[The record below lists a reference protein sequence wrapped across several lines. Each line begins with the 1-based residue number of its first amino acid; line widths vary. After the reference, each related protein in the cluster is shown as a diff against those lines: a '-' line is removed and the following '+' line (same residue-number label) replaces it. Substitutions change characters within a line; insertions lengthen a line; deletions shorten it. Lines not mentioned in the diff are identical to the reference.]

1 MFENFTKEAQDQSTK
16 SWKDPIAHTVVATAL
31 YIIVDGDNLE
41 FQDKYHFYVAKR
53 VKGACR
59 GYMQAHHGGHVKVT
73 DKDLVAAAIREV
85 KEETGFNLKR
95 HQIDL
100 VSIFGPELNRSIM
113 VFNEGRFEL
122 TILDIQAEPSA
133 PFICNLFMAD
143 ATGLARSADTD
154 DEVAAGEF
162 LSLREII
169 DRFGNSLEF
178 NSFSMLFQCIKK
190 LKGTSDQFP
199 ETIPGKYGI

>member
-1 MFENFTKEAQDQSTK
+1 MFEDLTKAEQDEKTK
-16 SWKDPIAHTVVATAL
+16 NWKDPIAHSVVATAL
-31 YIIVDGDNLE
+31 YIIADGDNLE

-113 VFNEGRFEL
+113 AINEGRFEL
-122 TILDIQAEPSA
+122 TILENQAEPSA

-143 ATGLARSADTD
+143 ATDLARSADTD
-154 DEVAAGEF
+154 DEVAPGEF

-178 NSFSMLFQCIKK
+178 NYFSMLFQCIKK
-190 LKGTSDQFP
+190 LKGASDLFSDP
-199 ETIPGKYGI
+199 LPGKFHI